1 MFVVNEDMS
10 IYCTRGD
17 SGTVYVTA
25 EKDGLDRVF
34 KAQEVVRF
42 KVFEK
47 KGCDCVV
54 LQKDVVVGADTVM
67 VPIYLSGVL
76 TKIGGIIHKP
86 VDYWYEVELNPL
98 TTPETIVGYDDD
110 GAKVFR
116 LYPEG
121 KDVEDFPSGTLPEGE
136 VNDIIAEA
144 LARAHASGAFTGAPG
159 KDGEDGEDGE
169 DGKTPVKGVDYFTE
183 VDKAEMVQEV
193 LYDMPFYG
201 GDTDDPST
209 GGTPSGGHV
218 LTEADIDT
226 IADRAAKKVNVP
238 VKLPN
243 PHAITFNGA
252 VSATYD
258 GSAGVTIEI
267 PEGASGEQVAQAV
280 SKYMAENMVEG
291 GYVLHD
297 WNGTTLTITT
307 ASGSSS
313 MDLKGEKGDPGQDG
327 RTPVKGTD
335 YYTEAEKTEIVQ
347 EVLAAMPYYTGET
360 EDIT

>member
-1 MFVVNEDMS
+1 MFTVSEDMS
-10 IYCTRGD
+10 IHCTRGD
-17 SGTVYVTA
+17 SGTLYITA
-25 EKDGLDRVF
+25 EKDGLERIF

-42 KVFEK
+42 KVVEK

-67 VPIYLSGVL
+67 VPIYLAGGL

-86 VDYWYEVELNPL
+86 VDYWYEVELNPY
-98 TTPETIVGYDDD
+98 TQPETIIGYDED
-110 GAKVFR
+110 GAKIFR

-121 KDVEDFPSGTLPEGE
+121 KDAEDAPDGGLPEGE
-136 VNDIIAEA
+136 AYDLIAEA
-144 LARAHASGAFTGAPG
+144 LARAAASGEFRGE
-159 KDGEDGEDGE
+159 DGRDGRDGEDGE

-209 GGTPSGGHV
+209 GGTSGGSHV
-218 LTEADIDT
+218 LTESDIDT
-226 IADRAAKKVNVP
+226 IAERAAGRVSIP
-238 VKLPN
+238 DKLSN
-243 PHAITFNGA
+243 PYAITFTGA

-258 GSAGVTIEI
+258 GSKAVTLKI
-267 PEGASGEQVAQAV
+267 PEGATGAQVAQAV
-280 SKYMAENMVEG
+280 SEYMAANMVEG
-291 GYVLHD
+291 GYVLHE
-297 WNGTTLTITT
+297 WNGTVLTITT

-313 MDLKGEKGDPGQDG
+313 MNLKGEDGEPG

-335 YYTEAEKTEIVQ
+335 YYTEAEKSEMVQ